1 VVANGLPVS
10 CSKVLEAIAYSG
22 QRVCQQ
28 EILEI
33 TKLSER
39 SIKYALKSLKQ
50 MRLVSEFTVLS
61 DVRRKLYSRG
71 ETR

>member
-1 VVANGLPVS
+1 VVANGNS
-10 CSKVLEAIAYSG
+10 CSKVLAAISYKG
-22 QRVCQQ
+22 ICQQ

-50 MRLVSEFTVLS
+50 MRLVSELTVLS
-61 DVRRKLYSRG
+61 DVRRKVYSRG
-71 ETR
+71 ESR